1 MRCLFEVIA
10 TGVDIAKFPRRNG
23 AGTDEVPFV
32 WISGL
37 DTDYMDSLTKI
48 KIFRPKN
55 LDALKSLAQKGARLT
70 VKFRRLKNDDKFEHC
85 TVISVNEED
94 VQRYV
99 EVGAQTAPVAQT
111 FVQPNVQPAQAGN
124 GVQSQ
129 QPAMALAA

>member
-55 LDALKSLAQKGARLT
+55 LEALKALAQKGNRLT
-70 VKFRRLKNDDKFEHC
+70 VKFRRIKSDDKFEHC
-85 TVISVNEED
+85 TVITVNEED
-94 VQRYV
+94 IQ
-99 EVGAQTAPVAQT
+99 PH
-111 FVQPNVQPAQAGN
+111 VQPNVQAAQPFQAGN
-124 GVQSQ
+124 GVQASA
-129 QPAMALAA
+129 PMALAA

>member
-23 AGTDEVPFV
+23 AGTDDVPFV

-48 KIFRPKN
+48 KVFRPKN
-55 LDALKSLAQKGARLT
+55 LEGLKALAKKGSRLT

-85 TVISVNEED
+85 TVITVNEED
-94 VQRYV
+94 VQPYV
-99 EVGAQTAPVAQT
+99 EAGAQPVQT
-111 FVQPNVQPAQAGN
+111 FAQPNVQAAQPSQAGN
-124 GVQSQ
+124 GVQASA
-129 QPAMALAA
+129 PMALAA